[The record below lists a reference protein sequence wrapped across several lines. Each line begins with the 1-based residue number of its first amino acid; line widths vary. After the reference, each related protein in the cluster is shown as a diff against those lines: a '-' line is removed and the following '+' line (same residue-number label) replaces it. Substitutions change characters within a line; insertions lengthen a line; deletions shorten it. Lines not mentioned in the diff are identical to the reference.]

1 MSIFPID
8 STRTPAHHSRWLA
21 ALMGL
26 LIACSSVAQM
36 LPTSMPHYRLLQQ
49 ALVHYRALAADATLT
64 QLPPLPRRAV
74 RSGEAYEGS
83 DALRRLLEAMGDM
96 PPPQQS
102 RQPAVLD
109 SPLADALRNFQ
120 RRHGL
125 MEDGV
130 LGPATWRALTTPLT
144 HRVNQIERT
153 LQRWEQLP
161 PNPGTRTLFIN
172 IPQFRLIGL
181 HSAED
186 SEAQMLRM
194 DVVVGRN
201 ERGLRTPTMITEL
214 TDVVF
219 HPYWEVP
226 ASITRRELLPLMRSN
241 PAYLQ
246 DHHMEIVAANGSLLP
261 ANAEALEALASGRAR
276 IRQRPGKDN
285 ALGRV
290 KFILT
295 DDMAIFLHDTP
306 ATALFARPRRAFS
319 HGCVRVAD
327 PVALAQF
334 ALQDDPTWPLER
346 IQAMM
351 DGDETLRVKLPA
363 PIRVYVV
370 YGTALALEN
379 GEVRFFDDVYGL
391 DAARQPVQ
399 ARTRP
404 VSRCTKSELA

>member
-1 MSIFPID
+1 
-8 STRTPAHHSRWLA
+8 
-21 ALMGL
+21 
-26 LIACSSVAQM
+26 
-36 LPTSMPHYRLLQQ
+36 
-49 ALVHYRALAADATLT
+49 
-64 QLPPLPRRAV
+64 
-74 RSGEAYEGS
+74 
-83 DALRRLLEAMGDM
+83 
-96 PPPQQS
+96 
-102 RQPAVLD
+102 VLD
-109 SPLADALRNFQ
+109 GPLADALRNFQ

-125 MEDGV
+125 MDDGV
-130 LGPATWRALTTPLT
+130 LGPATWRALTTPLSQ
-144 HRVNQIERT
+144 RVQQIERT

-161 PNPGTRTLFIN
+161 ANPGTRTLFIN

-186 SEAQMLRM
+186 TEAQMLRM

-201 ERGLRTPTMITEL
+201 ESRLRTPTMVTDL

-226 ASITRRELLPLMRSN
+226 ASITRRELLPLIRSD
-241 PAYLQ
+241 PMYLQ
-246 DHHMEIVAANGSLLP
+246 SHHMEIVAVSGSLL
-261 ANAEALEALASGRAR
+261 AADADGLAALASGRAR
-276 IRQRPGKDN
+276 LRQRPGPDN

-290 KFILT
+290 KFVLS
-295 DDMAIFLHDTP
+295 DDMAIYLHDTP
-306 ATALFARPRRAFS
+306 STALFARPRRAFS
-319 HGCVRVAD
+319 HGCIRVAD

-334 ALQDDPTWPLER
+334 ALQDDPAWPPER
-346 IQAMM
+346 IQATI

-379 GEVRFFDDVYGL
+379 GEVRFYDDVYGL
-391 DAARQPVQ
+391 DVPRQPAQ